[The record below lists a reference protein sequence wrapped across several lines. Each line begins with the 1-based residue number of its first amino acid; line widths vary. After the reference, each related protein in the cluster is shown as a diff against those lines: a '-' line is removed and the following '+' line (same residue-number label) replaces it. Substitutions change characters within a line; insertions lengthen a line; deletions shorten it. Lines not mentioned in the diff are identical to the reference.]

1 MDDYQLGMIWQA
13 VVFKQL
19 ESMCDITEAIAA
31 ADLVVAAAKLTFPY
45 AARPKI
51 ATYASP
57 DYNPLWDAAGIPE
70 PVDPG
75 PRAVMTDGKFGGP
88 IFNWEEV
95 GGSTSE

>member
-31 ADLVVAAAKLTFPY
+31 ADLAVAAAKVTFPCVV
-45 AARPKI
+45 RPKI
-51 ATYASP
+51 STMVSP
-57 DYNPLWDAAGIPE
+57 VPQCDAAGIPE